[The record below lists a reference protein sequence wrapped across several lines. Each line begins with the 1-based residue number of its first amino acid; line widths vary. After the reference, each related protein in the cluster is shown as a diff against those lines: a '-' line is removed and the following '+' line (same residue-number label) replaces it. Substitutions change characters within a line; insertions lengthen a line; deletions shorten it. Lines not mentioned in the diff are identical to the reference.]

1 MVRNQFAERARLEA
15 QLDSRSIFLSFLC
28 NTAEIQGACSRVKSK
43 NLSFHPR
50 WAFLYTEM
58 NLKENKLEKR
68 GASSVGHVIERE
80 RERTGSTHDDFL
92 RAPSAIL
99 TCFNLNLDSEIL
111 FQKSNG
117 PKGQKILLALSI
129 LLCADAA
136 ILLSR
141 PAGK

>member
-1 MVRNQFAERARLEA
+1 MVSYQFAERARLEA

-28 NTAEIQGACSRVKSK
+28 NTAEIQGACSRVKSE

-50 WAFLYTEM
+50 CAFLYTEM
-58 NLKENKLEKR
+58 KFLKENKLEKR
-68 GASSVGHVIERE
+68 GASSVGHVIE

-111 FQKSNG
+111 FQKSDR
-117 PKGQKILLALSI
+117 PRVKKSYFVHTAL
-129 LLCADAA
+129 C
-136 ILLSR
+136 
-141 PAGK
+141 

>member
-1 MVRNQFAERARLEA
+1 MVRNQFAERARSEA

-50 WAFLYTEM
+50 CAFLYTEM
-58 NLKENKLEKR
+58 NFLKENKLEKR
-68 GASSVGHVIERE
+68 GASSVGHVIE

-111 FQKSNG
+111 FQKSDG
-117 PKGQKILLALSI
+117 PRVKKSY
-129 LLCADAA
+129 
-136 ILLSR
+136 
-141 PAGK
+141 

>member
-1 MVRNQFAERARLEA
+1 MVSNQFAERSRLEA

-43 NLSFHPR
+43 NLSFHSR
-50 WAFLYTEM
+50 CAFVYTEM
-58 NLKENKLEKR
+58 NFLKENKLEKR
-68 GASSVGHVIERE
+68 GASSVGHVIE

-111 FQKSNG
+111 FQKSDG
-117 PKGQKILLALSI
+117 PRVKKSY
-129 LLCADAA
+129 
-136 ILLSR
+136 
-141 PAGK
+141 